1 MLQIVRKMF
10 KFIAK
15 KSQHVSAERLKVQKE
30 LFAFNKTACHGFP
43 HCPSAL
49 AWDPFLELFAIGT
62 KTGSLRLYGT
72 PGVEYVVEHDA
83 SSPVV
88 ELHFVPK
95 QGRLISLLEDN
106 TLHLWEINIK
116 GESSVLEHVQSCT
129 IDAKLRIFTCS
140 VQSTGEHLLL
150 GTEGGNIHL
159 LDIKSFEMTDTIIY
173 QDLVTQ
179 NVPEDYK
186 INPGGVEAI
195 AEHPLDPNKMVIGYS
210 RGLMV
215 LWDNETLN
223 AEQTYICTKD
233 LHSVSWH
240 GSGTK
245 FMSAHNDC
253 SYFVWGIKDSKAVE
267 SVEQCYGPYPCK
279 AINKILWKNVEGKDN
294 FIIFSGGMPRAN
306 YGEKHT
312 VSVKHG
318 DKSKV
323 LDFTSKVVDF
333 FTVDTEDDSGHVVP
347 EALVVLAEEEL
358 VVVDLVSEDWP
369 SFALPCLSS
378 LHSSAITCTNH
389 FANVPQAVWEKLE
402 EAGQRQLS
410 ACSKKSWPLKGG
422 KVTGEVPS
430 QHDLLVTGHED
441 GSVRFWDASGTCLRQ
456 LYTLRTAPFF
466 GTGEGPSACHSAD
479 EDEEEWLHF
488 SKVGTFDPYSDDPR
502 LAVKKVLFC
511 LQTGRLVVAGTAGQ
525 VVSFCVD
532 PEESEIT
539 LDVVQ
544 VNFVGDRDSFVWK
557 GHDPL
562 QVKGTPVKCEGG
574 FRPDLVVQLSPPA
587 GVTALALQSKWGLI
601 AAGTAHGFSVLDYV
615 QKKAVASKCTL
626 NPNDLAASGDMMSR
640 RKSFKKSLR
649 ESFRRLRKGR
659 SQRGRK
665 DPKAVVKSPENR
677 RPRRGEEESAAAAAA
692 SPASRHNESAVD
704 PGSPLSEAKP
714 VERQVEARS
723 SDDALASMVRCLC
736 FTNSFI
742 LHSVNTTPTLWAGTN
757 AGAIFVYTLAFPAS
771 DKRETDAVHCALGKE
786 IHLKHKAPVIAIHII
801 DGRGYPI
808 SDAFEEEPK
817 GLVPPQRVLICSE
830 EQLKV
835 FTLPS
840 LKPFGKLKLT
850 AHEGARLRKAAVAR
864 FPSRSD
870 PQRVEYCLAV
880 LTNQGEVA
888 LHGLP
893 DLRRQLVDCC
903 LRREDINGISSLVFT
918 KDGEGFYLSSP
929 CEFERFS
936 LSAKRITAPHC
947 QVELPEGARPKPPQ
961 PQEPQGGREV
971 EGGAEAGTSATT
983 VDVVVAAASPSSK
996 EVAEHEEGVKERT
1009 VTPKLE
1015 LDRAASPPLASP
1027 KEESSEGGE
1036 DDKGGLDSPP
1046 DSGISSLV
1054 ITKNESNFTTTT
1066 STVGDL
1072 KSLDLDDLLPA
1083 DHEALADK
1091 LLSDC
1096 KIEVVREKRTVVV
1109 VREETLVNGTPT
1121 AN

>member
-1 MLQIVRKMF
+1 ML
-10 KFIAK
+10 KFITK

-49 AWDPFLELFAIGT
+49 AWDPFLELFAVGT
-62 KTGSLRLYGT
+62 KTGSLRVYGA
-72 PGVEYVVEHDA
+72 PGVEYVAEHDA

-95 QGRLISLLEDN
+95 QGRLITLLEN
-106 TLHLWEINIK
+106 STLHLWEINIK
-116 GESSVLEHVQSCT
+116 GEDSVLEHVESCT
-129 IDAKLRIFTCS
+129 IDAKLRIFACS
-140 VQSTGEHLLL
+140 VQSSGEHLYL

-159 LDIKSFEMTDTIIY
+159 LDIKSFQMTDNIIY

-215 LWDNETLN
+215 LWDKQRLN
-223 AEQTYICTKD
+223 ADQTYICNKD

-253 SYFVWGIKDSKAVE
+253 SYFVWGVDSAKAVE

-279 AINKILWKNVEGKDN
+279 AINKILWKRTTGKDD

-306 YGEKHT
+306 YGERHT

-318 DKSKV
+318 GTTKV
-323 LDFTSKVVDF
+323 LDLTSKVVDF
-333 FTVDTEDDSGHVVP
+333 FTVDKEGQEDSECADPV
-347 EALVVLAEEEL
+347 ALVVLAEEEL
-358 VVVDLVSEDWP
+358 VVVDLCSEEWP

-389 FANVPQAVWEKLE
+389 FANVPDHMWRKLL
-402 EAGQRQLS
+402 EAGHTQAAPCS
-410 ACSKKSWPLKGG
+410 AKPWPLTGG
-422 KVTGEVPS
+422 RVTGEAPS

-441 GSVRFWDASGTCLRQ
+441 GSVRFWDASGSCLRQ
-456 LYTLRTAPFF
+456 LLTLRTARLF
-466 GTGEGPSACHSAD
+466 GAGENISHSAQD
-479 EDEEEWLHF
+479 EDEEEEWLHF
-488 SKVGTFDPYSDDPR
+488 HKVGTFDPYSDDPR

-525 VVSFCVD
+525 VACFTFD
-532 PEESEIT
+532 PEEAEAT
-539 LDVVQ
+539 TPEAVLL
-544 VNFVGDRDSFVWK
+544 NFVGDRDSFVWK

-562 QVKGTPVKCEGG
+562 QVRSAPLPPEAG
-574 FRPDLVVQLSPPA
+574 FHPDLVLQLSPPA
-587 GVTALALQSKWGLI
+587 GVTALALRSKWGLI
-601 AAGTAHGFSVLDYV
+601 AAGTAHGFGVLDYV
-615 QKKAVASKCTL
+615 QKKVVVSKCTL

-665 DPKAVVKSPENR
+665 DKSMTKSPDTR
-677 RPRRGEEESAAAAAA
+677 RPRRGEEEGPSSAVA
-692 SPASRHNESAVD
+692 SPASRHNESAID

-723 SDDALASMVRCLC
+723 SDDALSSMVRCLC
-736 FTNSFI
+736 FSSSFI
-742 LHSVNTTPTLWAGTN
+742 LHSAATTPTLWAGTN
-757 AGAIFVYTLAFPAS
+757 SGAIFVYTLAFPPS
-771 DKRETDAVHCALGKE
+771 DKRDSDPVQCTLGKE
-786 IHLKHKAPVIAIHII
+786 IHLKHKAPVISIHII
-801 DGRGYPI
+801 DARGYPI
-808 SDAFEEEPK
+808 SDPYEEEPK

-850 AHEGARLRKAAVAR
+850 AHEGARLRKSGVAR
-864 FPSRSD
+864 FQSRSD
-870 PQRVEYCLAV
+870 PGRTEYCLAV
-880 LTNQGEVA
+880 LSNLGEVA
-888 LHGLP
+888 LHSLP
-893 DLRRQLVDCC
+893 DLRRQMIEGC
-903 LRREDINGISSLVFT
+903 LRREDINGICSLVFT

-936 LSAKRITAPHC
+936 LSAKRMVGPHC
-947 QVELPEGARPKPPQ
+947 QVDLPEGARRQEPKP
-961 PQEPQGGREV
+961 
-971 EGGAEAGTSATT
+971 S
-983 VDVVVAAASPSSK
+983 SSK
-996 EVAEHEEGVKERT
+996 EEAAAKPEEEEASGEEEAQPEVEALATETKAEEVSST
-1009 VTPKLE
+1009 
-1015 LDRAASPPLASP
+1015 SPATSPVSP
-1027 KEESSEGGE
+1027 KEDSSEGAAD

-1072 KSLDLDDLLPA
+1072 KSLELEDLLPA
-1083 DHEALADK
+1083 DHEVLSDK
-1091 LLSDC
+1091 LRSEC
-1096 KIEVVREKRTVVV
+1096 KIEVVHEKRTLVV
-1109 VREETLVNGTPT
+1109 VREETLVNGSSPT
-1121 AN
+1121 S

>member
-1 MLQIVRKMF
+1 ML
-10 KFIAK
+10 KFITK
-15 KSQHVSAERLKVQKE
+15 KSQHVSAERLKVQRE
-30 LFAFNKTACHGFP
+30 LFAFNRTACHGFP
-43 HCPSAL
+43 HCPTAL

-62 KTGSLRLYGT
+62 KTGSLRVYGA

-83 SSPVV
+83 SSPVI

-95 QGRLISLLEDN
+95 QGRLITLLENN
-106 TLHLWEINIK
+106 TLHLWEINMK
-116 GESSVLEHVQSCT
+116 GGEDSVLEHVESCT
-129 IDAKLRIFTCS
+129 VDSKLRIFTCS
-140 VQSTGEHLLL
+140 VQSSGDHLYL

-159 LDIKSFEMTDTIIY
+159 LDIKSFQMTDTIIY

-195 AEHPLDPNKMVIGYS
+195 AEHPSDPNKMVIGYS

-215 LWDNETLN
+215 LWDNESLN
-223 AEQTYICTKD
+223 ADQTYICNKD

-253 SYFVWGIKDSKAVE
+253 SYFVWSINSSKAIE

-279 AINKILWKNVEGKDN
+279 AINKILWKRTTGKDD

-306 YGEKHT
+306 YGDRHT

-318 DKSKV
+318 ETSKV
-323 LDFTSKVVDF
+323 LDLTSKVVDF
-333 FTVDTEDDSGHVVP
+333 FTVDKEADDP
-347 EALVVLAEEEL
+347 ETAEPVALVILAEEEL
-358 VVVDLVSEDWP
+358 VVVDLSSDDWP

-389 FANVPQAVWEKLE
+389 FCNVPQDVWDKLLDM
-402 EAGQRQLS
+402 GRKQTLQ
-410 ACSKKSWPLKGG
+410 CSTKPWPLVGG
-422 KVTGEVPS
+422 RVTAEKPN

-441 GSVRFWDASGTCLRQ
+441 GSVRFWDASGSCLRQ
-456 LYTLRTAPFF
+456 LLTLRTARLF
-466 GTGEGPSACHSAD
+466 GSGEGPSSFHAAQD
-479 EDEEEWLHF
+479 EEEEEEWLHF
-488 SKVGTFDPYSDDPR
+488 HKVGTFDPYSDDPR

-525 VVSFCVD
+525 VVCFSFD
-532 PEESEIT
+532 PEESEAT
-539 LDVVQ
+539 PEAVQ
-544 VNFVGDRDSFVWK
+544 LNFVGDRDSFVWK
-557 GHDPL
+557 GHDAL
-562 QVKGTPVKCEGG
+562 QVKNCPAKSEAG
-574 FRPDLVVQLSPPA
+574 FHPDLVLQLAPPA
-587 GVTALALQSKWGLI
+587 GVTALALHSKWGLI
-601 AAGTAHGFSVLDYV
+601 AAGTAHGFGVLDYV
-615 QKKAVASKCTL
+615 QKKVVVSKCTL
-626 NPNDLAASGDMMSR
+626 NPHDLAASGDMMSR

-665 DPKAVVKSPENR
+665 DKSMTKSPESR
-677 RPRRGEEESAAAAAA
+677 RPRRGEEEGSTSSAVA
-692 SPASRHNESAVD
+692 SPASRHNESAID

-723 SDDALASMVRCLC
+723 TDDALSSMVRCLC
-736 FTNSFI
+736 FSNSFI
-742 LHSVNTTPTLWAGTN
+742 LHNAATTPTLWAGTN
-757 AGAIFVYTLAFPAS
+757 AGAIFVYTLAFPPS
-771 DKRETDAVHCALGKE
+771 DKRDSDPVQCTLGKE
-786 IHLKHKAPVIAIHII
+786 IHLKHKAPVISIHII
-801 DGRGYPI
+801 DARGYPI
-808 SDAFEEEPK
+808 SDPFEEEPK

-850 AHEGARLRKAAVAR
+850 AHEGARLRKSAIAR
-864 FPSRSD
+864 FSSRSD
-870 PQRVEYCLAV
+870 PARVEYCLAV
-880 LTNQGEVA
+880 LSNLGEVA
-888 LHGLP
+888 LHSLP
-893 DLRRQLVDCC
+893 DLRRQMLEGC
-903 LRREDINGISSLVFT
+903 LRREDINGICSLVFT

-936 LSAKRITAPHC
+936 LSAKRLVAPHC
-947 QVELPEGARPKPPQ
+947 QVDLPEGARPQPPQ
-961 PQEPQGGREV
+961 PQEPQVGKEEEAATEKAPAASAA
-971 EGGAEAGTSATT
+971 EGGEQKEADDEAATT
-983 VDVVVAAASPSSK
+983 SEAKPAETIESAEKKPELSSSAATSP
-996 EVAEHEEGVKERT
+996 T
-1009 VTPKLE
+1009 
-1015 LDRAASPPLASP
+1015 SP
-1027 KEESSEGGE
+1027 KEELSEGGD

-1072 KSLDLDDLLPA
+1072 KSLELDDLLPA
-1083 DHEALADK
+1083 DHEVLADK
-1091 LLSDC
+1091 LRSEC

-1109 VREETLVNGTPT
+1109 VREETLVNGSSPT
-1121 AN
+1121 N

>member
-1 MLQIVRKMF
+1 ML
-10 KFIAK
+10 KFITK

-43 HCPSAL
+43 HSPSAL

-62 KTGSLRLYGT
+62 KTGSLRVYGA

-95 QGRLISLLEDN
+95 QGRLITLLENN
-106 TLHLWEINIK
+106 TLHLWEISMK
-116 GESSVLEHVQSCT
+116 GDDSVLEHVESCT
-129 IDAKLRIFTCS
+129 IDAKLRIFACS
-140 VQSTGEHLLL
+140 VQSSGEHLYL

-159 LDIKSFEMTDTIIY
+159 LDIKSFQMTDTIIY

-215 LWDNETLN
+215 LWDNVTLN
-223 AEQTYICTKD
+223 ADQTYICNKD

-253 SYFVWGIKDSKAVE
+253 SYFIWGVDNAKVVE
-267 SVEQCYGPYPCK
+267 AVEQCYGPYPCK
-279 AINKILWKNVEGKDN
+279 AINKILWKRTTGKDD

-306 YGEKHT
+306 YGERHT

-318 DKSKV
+318 ATAKV
-323 LDFTSKVVDF
+323 LDLTSKVVDF
-333 FTVDTEDDSGHVVP
+333 FTVDKEGQEDAECADPV
-347 EALVVLAEEEL
+347 ALVVLAEEEL
-358 VVVDLVSEDWP
+358 VVVDLSSDEWP

-389 FANVPQAVWEKLE
+389 FANVPDGMWARLL
-402 EAGQRQLS
+402 EAGRTQAAPCS
-410 ACSKKSWPLKGG
+410 AKPWPLVGG
-422 KVTGEVPS
+422 RVTGEEPS

-441 GSVRFWDASGTCLRQ
+441 GSVRFWDASGSCLRQ
-456 LYTLRTAPFF
+456 LLTLRTARLF
-466 GTGEGPSACHSAD
+466 GAGENTSHSAQD
-479 EDEEEWLHF
+479 EEEEEEWLHF
-488 SKVGTFDPYSDDPR
+488 HKVGTFDPYSDDPR

-525 VVSFCVD
+525 VACFTFD
-532 PEESEIT
+532 PEEAEGT
-539 LDVVQ
+539 TPEAVLL
-544 VNFVGDRDSFVWK
+544 NFVGDRDSFVWK

-562 QVKGTPVKCEGG
+562 QVRGAPLPPEAG
-574 FRPDLVVQLSPPA
+574 FHPDLVLQLSPPA
-587 GVTALALQSKWGLI
+587 GVTALALRSKWGLI
-601 AAGTAHGFSVLDYV
+601 AAGTAHGFGVLDYV
-615 QKKAVASKCTL
+615 QKKVVVSKCTL

-665 DPKAVVKSPENR
+665 DKSMTKSPDTR
-677 RPRRGEEESAAAAAA
+677 RPRRGEEEGPSSAVA
-692 SPASRHNESAVD
+692 SPASRHNESAID

-723 SDDALASMVRCLC
+723 SDDALSSMVRCLC
-736 FTNSFI
+736 FSSSFI
-742 LHSVNTTPTLWAGTN
+742 LHSAATTPTLWAGTN
-757 AGAIFVYTLAFPAS
+757 SGAIFVYTLAFPPI
-771 DKRETDAVHCALGKE
+771 DKRDSDPVQCTLGKE
-786 IHLKHKAPVIAIHII
+786 IHLKHKAPVISIHII
-801 DGRGYPI
+801 DARGYPI
-808 SDAFEEEPK
+808 SDPFEEEPK

-850 AHEGARLRKAAVAR
+850 AHEGARLRKAGVAR
-864 FPSRSD
+864 FQSRSD
-870 PQRVEYCLAV
+870 PGRTEYCLAV
-880 LTNQGEVA
+880 LSNLGEVA
-888 LHGLP
+888 LHSLP
-893 DLRRQLVDCC
+893 DLRRQMIESC
-903 LRREDINGISSLVFT
+903 LRREDINGICSLVFT

-936 LSAKRITAPHC
+936 LSAKRLVGPHC
-947 QVELPEGARPKPPQ
+947 QVDLPEGARPQ
-961 PQEPQGGREV
+961 QEPPKAGPSKEEAVKPEV
-971 EGGAEAGTSATT
+971 EAVKPEVEAAKPE
-983 VDVVVAAASPSSK
+983 VAAPPEEEAPASEAKVEEVSSS
-996 EVAEHEEGVKERT
+996 
-1009 VTPKLE
+1009 
-1015 LDRAASPPLASP
+1015 SPATSPVSP
-1027 KEESSEGGE
+1027 KEDSSEGAAD

-1072 KSLDLDDLLPA
+1072 KSLEMDDLLPA
-1083 DHEALADK
+1083 DHEALSDK
-1091 LLSDC
+1091 LRSEC
-1096 KIEVVREKRTVVV
+1096 KIEVVREMRTLRV
-1109 VREETLVNGTPT
+1109 VREETLVNGSSPT
-1121 AN
+1121 S

>member
-1 MLQIVRKMF
+1 MF

-83 SSPVV
+83 SSPVI

-106 TLHLWEINIK
+106 TLHLWEINVK
-116 GESSVLEHVQSCT
+116 GEGSVLEHVQSCT

-159 LDIKSFEMTDTIIY
+159 LDIKSFQMTDTIIY

-333 FTVDTEDDSGHVVP
+333 FT
-347 EALVVLAEEEL
+347 ALVVLAEEEL
-358 VVVDLVSEDWP
+358 VVVDLLSEDWP

-389 FANVPQAVWEKLE
+389 FANVPQGVWDKLE

-410 ACSKKSWPLKGG
+410 ACSGKPWPVKGG
-422 KVTGEVPS
+422 KVTGEAPS

-456 LYTLRTAPFF
+456 LYTLRTAPLF

-525 VVSFCVD
+525 LVSFCVD
-532 PEESEIT
+532 PDESEIT

-562 QVKGTPVKCEGG
+562 QAKTTPVKCDGG

-587 GVTALALQSKWGLI
+587 GVTALALQTKWGLI

-692 SPASRHNESAVD
+692 AASPASRHNESAVD

-742 LHSVNTTPTLWAGTN
+742 LHSESRYRCFN
-757 AGAIFVYTLAFPAS
+757 AGCIRVEALAPNRISGCDVINDVATGS
-771 DKRETDAVHCALGKE
+771 DVMMTSHSEVTSLLVTSRPVSCDAPGPC
-786 IHLKHKAPVIAIHII
+786 
-801 DGRGYPI
+801 
-808 SDAFEEEPK
+808 
-817 GLVPPQRVLICSE
+817 GLD
-830 EQLKV
+830 
-835 FTLPS
+835 
-840 LKPFGKLKLT
+840 
-850 AHEGARLRKAAVAR
+850 
-864 FPSRSD
+864 PSRSLVGNVRGRQGSEEKAM
-870 PQRVEYCLAV
+870 PSSGAASITALA
-880 LTNQGEVA
+880 
-888 LHGLP
+888 GLP
-893 DLRRQLVDCC
+893 IHECAHRRGGGRKGAERAALAPKTFLLTVSRC
-903 LRREDINGISSLVFT
+903 LCDFQFFFLFISFCSHVPSGISSLVFT

-936 LSAKRITAPHC
+936 LSAKRMTAPHC

-961 PQEPQGGREV
+961 PQEPQGGKET
-971 EGGAEAGTSATT
+971 EGGAEAGTSASSA
-983 VDVVVAAASPSSK
+983 DASSPSPKEK
-996 EVAEHEEGVKERT
+996 EVTEKEEKTKDTTAATG
-1009 VTPKLE
+1009 L

-1091 LLSDC
+1091 LLTDC

-1109 VREETLVNGTPT
+1109 VREETLVNG
-1121 AN
+1121 

>member
-1 MLQIVRKMF
+1 ML
-10 KFIAK
+10 KFITK

-62 KTGSLRLYGT
+62 KTGSLRVYGA

-95 QGRLISLLEDN
+95 QGRLISLLENN
-106 TLHLWEINIK
+106 TLHLWEINMK
-116 GESSVLEHVQSCT
+116 GEDSVLEHVESCT
-129 IDAKLRIFTCS
+129 IDAKLRIFACS
-140 VQSTGEHLLL
+140 VQSSGEHLYL

-159 LDIKSFEMTDTIIY
+159 LDIKSFQMTDTIIY

-195 AEHPLDPNKMVIGYS
+195 AEHPTDPNKMVIGYS

-215 LWDNETLN
+215 LWDNQTLN
-223 AEQTYICTKD
+223 ADQTYICNKD

-253 SYFVWGIKDSKAVE
+253 SYFIWGVDSSKALE

-279 AINKILWKNVEGKDN
+279 AINKILWKRTTGKDD

-306 YGEKHT
+306 YGERHT

-318 DKSKV
+318 ATSKV
-323 LDFTSKVVDF
+323 LDLTSKVVNF
-333 FTVDTEDDSGHVVP
+333 FTVDKEGQEDSECADPV
-347 EALVVLAEEEL
+347 ALVVLAEEEL
-358 VVVDLVSEDWP
+358 VVVDLSSEEWP

-389 FANVPQAVWEKLE
+389 FANVPRGMWDRLLD
-402 EAGQRQLS
+402 AGRTQS
-410 ACSKKSWPLKGG
+410 AACSAKPWPLVGG
-422 KVTGEVPS
+422 RVTGEEPS

-441 GSVRFWDASGTCLRQ
+441 GSVRFWDASGSCLRQ
-456 LYTLRTAPFF
+456 LLTLRTARLF
-466 GTGEGPSACHSAD
+466 GAGENTSHSAQ
-479 EDEEEWLHF
+479 EEEEEEEWLHF
-488 SKVGTFDPYSDDPR
+488 HKVGTFDPYSDDPR

-525 VVSFCVD
+525 VACFTFD
-532 PEESEIT
+532 PEEAEGT
-539 LDVVQ
+539 TPEAVLL
-544 VNFVGDRDSFVWK
+544 NFVGDRDSFVWK

-562 QVKGTPVKCEGG
+562 QVRSAVQPPEAG
-574 FRPDLVVQLSPPA
+574 FHPDLVLQLSPPA
-587 GVTALALQSKWGLI
+587 GVTALALRSKWGLI
-601 AAGTAHGFSVLDYV
+601 AAGTAHGFGVLDYV
-615 QKKAVASKCTL
+615 QKKVVVSKCTL
-626 NPNDLAASGDMMSR
+626 NPHDLAASGDMMSR

-665 DPKAVVKSPENR
+665 DKSMTKSPDAR
-677 RPRRGEEESAAAAAA
+677 RPRRGEEEGPSSAVA
-692 SPASRHNESAVD
+692 SPASRHNESAID

-723 SDDALASMVRCLC
+723 SDDALSSMVRCLC
-736 FTNSFI
+736 FSNSFI
-742 LHSVNTTPTLWAGTN
+742 LHSAATTPTLWAGTN
-757 AGAIFVYTLAFPAS
+757 SGAIFVYTLAFPPS
-771 DKRETDAVHCALGKE
+771 DKRDSDPVQCTLGKE
-786 IHLKHKAPVIAIHII
+786 IHLKHKAPVISIHII
-801 DGRGYPI
+801 DARGYPI
-808 SDAFEEEPK
+808 SDPFEEEPK

-850 AHEGARLRKAAVAR
+850 AHEGARLRKAGVAR
-864 FPSRSD
+864 FQSRSD
-870 PQRVEYCLAV
+870 PGRTEYCLAV
-880 LTNQGEVA
+880 LSNLGEVA
-888 LHGLP
+888 LHSLP
-893 DLRRQLVDCC
+893 DLRRQMIEGC
-903 LRREDINGISSLVFT
+903 LRREDINGICSLVFT

-936 LSAKRITAPHC
+936 LSAKRLVGPHC
-947 QVELPEGARPKPPQ
+947 QVDLPEGARP
-961 PQEPQGGREV
+961 QEPKGSSAKEEATAKPEEASKEATKPEEAV
-971 EGGAEAGTSATT
+971 SEAKAEEASSSP
-983 VDVVVAAASPSSK
+983 AASP
-996 EVAEHEEGVKERT
+996 V
-1009 VTPKLE
+1009 
-1015 LDRAASPPLASP
+1015 SP
-1027 KEESSEGGE
+1027 KEDSLEGAAD

-1072 KSLDLDDLLPA
+1072 KSLELEDLLPA
-1083 DHEALADK
+1083 DHEALSDK
-1091 LLSDC
+1091 LRSEC
-1096 KIEVVREKRTVVV
+1096 KIEVVCEKRTVVT
-1109 VREETLVNGTPT
+1109 VREETLVNGSSPT
-1121 AN
+1121 S

>member
-1 MLQIVRKMF
+1 ML
-10 KFIAK
+10 KFITK

-62 KTGSLRLYGT
+62 KTGSLRVYGA

-95 QGRLISLLEDN
+95 QGRLISLLENN

-116 GESSVLEHVQSCT
+116 GEDSVLEHVESCT
-129 IDAKLRIFTCS
+129 IDAKLRIFACS
-140 VQSTGEHLLL
+140 VQSSGEHLYL

-159 LDIKSFEMTDTIIY
+159 LDIRSFQMTDTIIY

-195 AEHPLDPNKMVIGYS
+195 AEHPSDPNKMVIGYS

-215 LWDNETLN
+215 LWDNQTLN
-223 AEQTYICTKD
+223 ADQTYICNKD

-253 SYFVWGIKDSKAVE
+253 SYFIWGVDSSKAVE

-279 AINKILWKNVEGKDN
+279 AINKILWKRTTGKDD

-306 YGEKHT
+306 YGERHT

-318 DKSKV
+318 ATSKV
-323 LDFTSKVVDF
+323 LDLTSKVVDF
-333 FTVDTEDDSGHVVP
+333 FTVDKEGHEDSECADPV
-347 EALVVLAEEEL
+347 ALVVLAEEEL
-358 VVVDLVSEDWP
+358 VVVDLSSEEWP

-389 FANVPQAVWEKLE
+389 FANVPRPMWDRLLD
-402 EAGQRQLS
+402 AGRTQS
-410 ACSKKSWPLKGG
+410 APCSSKPWPLVGG
-422 KVTGEVPS
+422 RVTGEEPS

-441 GSVRFWDASGTCLRQ
+441 GSVRFWDASGSCLRQ
-456 LYTLRTAPFF
+456 LLTLRTARLF
-466 GTGEGPSACHSAD
+466 GAGENTSHSAQ
-479 EDEEEWLHF
+479 EEEEEEEWLHF
-488 SKVGTFDPYSDDPR
+488 HKVGMFDPYSDDPR

-525 VVSFCVD
+525 VACFTFD
-532 PEESEIT
+532 PEEAEGT
-539 LDVVQ
+539 TPEAVLL
-544 VNFVGDRDSFVWK
+544 NFVGDRDSFVWK

-562 QVKGTPVKCEGG
+562 QVRSAVLPPEAG
-574 FRPDLVVQLSPPA
+574 FHPDLVLQLSPPA
-587 GVTALALQSKWGLI
+587 GVTALALRSKWGLI
-601 AAGTAHGFSVLDYV
+601 AAGTAHGFGVLDYV
-615 QKKAVASKCTL
+615 QKKVVVSKCTL
-626 NPNDLAASGDMMSR
+626 NPHDLAASGDMMSR

-665 DPKAVVKSPENR
+665 DKSMTKSPDAR
-677 RPRRGEEESAAAAAA
+677 RPRRGEEEGPSSAVA
-692 SPASRHNESAVD
+692 SPASRHNESAID

-723 SDDALASMVRCLC
+723 SDDALSSMVRCLC
-736 FTNSFI
+736 FSSSFI
-742 LHSVNTTPTLWAGTN
+742 LHSAATTPTLWAGTN
-757 AGAIFVYTLAFPAS
+757 SGAIFVYTLAFPPS
-771 DKRETDAVHCALGKE
+771 DKRDSDPVQCTLGKE
-786 IHLKHKAPVIAIHII
+786 IHLKHKAPVISIHII
-801 DGRGYPI
+801 DARGYPI
-808 SDAFEEEPK
+808 SDPFEEEPK

-850 AHEGARLRKAAVAR
+850 AHEGARLRKAGVAR
-864 FPSRSD
+864 FQSRSD
-870 PQRVEYCLAV
+870 PGRTEYCLAV
-880 LTNQGEVA
+880 LSNLGEVA
-888 LHGLP
+888 LHSLP
-893 DLRRQLVDCC
+893 DLRRQMIEGC
-903 LRREDINGISSLVFT
+903 LRREDINGICSLVFT

-936 LSAKRITAPHC
+936 LSAKRLVGPHC
-947 QVELPEGARPKPPQ
+947 QVDLPEGARP
-961 PQEPQGGREV
+961 QEPSGSSAKDEAATAKPEEASKEAAKPEEV
-971 EGGAEAGTSATT
+971 VSEAKAEEASSSP
-983 VDVVVAAASPSSK
+983 AASP
-996 EVAEHEEGVKERT
+996 V
-1009 VTPKLE
+1009 
-1015 LDRAASPPLASP
+1015 SP
-1027 KEESSEGGE
+1027 KEDSSEGAAD

-1072 KSLDLDDLLPA
+1072 KSLEGDLLPA
-1083 DHEALADK
+1083 DHEALTDK
-1091 LLSDC
+1091 LRSEC
-1096 KIEVVREKRTVVV
+1096 KIEVVCEKHTLVV
-1109 VREETLVNGTPT
+1109 VREETLVNGSSPT
-1121 AN
+1121 S

>member
-1 MLQIVRKMF
+1 MI
-10 KFIAK
+10 
-15 KSQHVSAERLKVQKE
+15 
-30 LFAFNKTACHGFP
+30 T
-43 HCPSAL
+43 
-49 AWDPFLELFAIGT
+49 
-62 KTGSLRLYGT
+62 
-72 PGVEYVVEHDA
+72 
-83 SSPVV
+83 
-88 ELHFVPK
+88 
-95 QGRLISLLEDN
+95 LLENN
-106 TLHLWEINIK
+106 TLHLWEINMK
-116 GESSVLEHVQSCT
+116 GGEDSVLEHVESYT
-129 IDAKLRIFTCS
+129 VDSKLRIFTCS
-140 VQSTGEHLLL
+140 VQSSGDYLYL
-150 GTEGGNIHL
+150 GTEGGNVHM
-159 LDIKSFEMTDTIIY
+159 LDIKSFQMADAVIY

-223 AEQTYICTKD
+223 AEQTYICNKD

-253 SYFVWGIKDSKAVE
+253 SYFVWSVNSAKAIE
-267 SVEQCYGPYPCK
+267 SMEQCYGPYPCK
-279 AINKILWKNVEGKDN
+279 AINKILWKRTTGKDD
-294 FIIFSGGMPRAN
+294 FVIFSGGMPRAN
-306 YGEKHT
+306 YGDRHT

-318 DKSKV
+318 ETSKV
-323 LDFTSKVVDF
+323 LDLTSKVVDF
-333 FTVDTEDDSGHVVP
+333 FTVDKEADDP
-347 EALVVLAEEEL
+347 ETAEPVALVILAEEEL
-358 VVVDLVSEDWP
+358 VVVDLVSDDWP

-389 FANVPQAVWEKLE
+389 FSNVPLDVWDKLLE
-402 EAGQRQLS
+402 EGRKQTLQ
-410 ACSKKSWPLKGG
+410 CSTKPWPLVGG
-422 KVTGEVPS
+422 RVTCEESS

-441 GSVRFWDASGTCLRQ
+441 GSVRFWDASGSCLRQ
-456 LYTLRTAPFF
+456 LLTLRTARLF
-466 GTGEGPSACHSAD
+466 GAGDGPSSFHAAPD
-479 EDEEEWLHF
+479 EEEEEEWLHF
-488 SKVGTFDPYSDDPR
+488 HKVGTFDPYSDDPR

-525 VVSFCVD
+525 VVCFSFN
-532 PEESEIT
+532 PEEAEVT
-539 LDVVQ
+539 PEAVQ
-544 VNFVGDRDSFVWK
+544 LNFVGDRDSFVWK
-557 GHDPL
+557 GHDAL
-562 QVKGTPVKCEGG
+562 QVKNSAVQSEAG
-574 FRPDLVVQLSPPA
+574 FHPDLVLQLAPPA
-587 GVTALALQSKWGLI
+587 GVTALALHSKWGLI
-601 AAGTAHGFSVLDYV
+601 AAGTAHGFGVLDYV
-615 QKKAVASKCTL
+615 QKKVVVSKCTL

-665 DPKAVVKSPENR
+665 DKSMTKSPESR
-677 RPRRGEEESAAAAAA
+677 RPRRGEEEGSTSSAVA
-692 SPASRHNESAVD
+692 SPASRHNESAID

-723 SDDALASMVRCLC
+723 TDDALSSMVRCLC
-736 FTNSFI
+736 FSSSFI
-742 LHSVNTTPTLWAGTN
+742 LHNAATTPTLWAGTN
-757 AGAIFVYTLAFPAS
+757 AGAIFVYTLAFPPS
-771 DKRETDAVHCALGKE
+771 DKRDSDPVQCTLGKE
-786 IHLKHKAPVIAIHII
+786 IHLKHKAPVISIHII
-801 DGRGYPI
+801 DARGYPI
-808 SDAFEEEPK
+808 ADPFEEEPK

-850 AHEGARLRKAAVAR
+850 AHEGARLRRAAIAR
-864 FPSRSD
+864 FQSRSD
-870 PQRVEYCLAV
+870 PARTEYCLAV
-880 LTNQGEVA
+880 LSNLGEVA
-888 LHGLP
+888 LHSLP
-893 DLRRQLVDCC
+893 DLRRQMLEAC
-903 LRREDINGISSLVFT
+903 LRREDINGICSLVFT

-936 LSAKRITAPHC
+936 LSAKRMVAPHC
-947 QVELPEGARPKPPQ
+947 QVDLPEGVRPQPPQ
-961 PQEPQGGREV
+961 PQEPQGGKEEEKV
-971 EGGAEAGTSATT
+971 E
-983 VDVVVAAASPSSK
+983 AAAPAVLATENEEPKEADGKAASTSETKLEEVK
-996 EVAEHEEGVKERT
+996 EVAEKK
-1009 VTPKLE
+1009 PE
-1015 LDRAASPPLASP
+1015 LAFSAATSPTSP
-1027 KEESSEGGE
+1027 KEESSEGGD

-1091 LLSDC
+1091 LRSEC

-1109 VREETLVNGTPT
+1109 VREETLVNGSSPT
-1121 AN
+1121 N